1 SFSTWIWWPLY
12 VPGMACI
19 WAFAAASSLEKE
31 MPVSQPISLRVHTT
45 SSVDRFP
52 EAPGAKGQPPRPP
65 RAACTLVTPISMAA
79 RVLAMP
85 RPRVSWKWTIR
96 SRPGYAF
103 FTAPITARTWAGSA
117 MPIVSHRQQV
127 FIPAS
132 T

>member
-1 SFSTWIWWPLY
+1 MTYRSGLQGVSFSTWIWWPLY

-65 RAACTLVTPISMAA
+65 RVGGLH
-79 RVLAMP
+79 RV
-85 RPRVSWKWTIR
+85 
-96 SRPGYAF
+96 
-103 FTAPITARTWAGSA
+103 
-117 MPIVSHRQQV
+117 
-127 FIPAS
+127 
-132 T
+132 